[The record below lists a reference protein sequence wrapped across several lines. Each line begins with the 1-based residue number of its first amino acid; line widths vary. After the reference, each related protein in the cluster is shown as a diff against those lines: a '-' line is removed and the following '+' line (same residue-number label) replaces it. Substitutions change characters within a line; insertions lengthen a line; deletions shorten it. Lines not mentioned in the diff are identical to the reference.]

1 MDMTIEELAR
11 FYFQDKLSKFC
22 PADKSERPNGFEKE
36 MFRYGLQHAQADT
49 EKLEAENARL
59 REALEFYAKLGDE
72 TYPNTTIIYDEWG
85 KCARKAL
92 RGGE

>member
-36 MFRYGLQHAQADT
+36 MFRYGLQHAQADI

-59 REALEFYAKLGDE
+59 REALEWYAYTQSTCDDS
-72 TYPNTTIIYDEWG
+72 I
-85 KCARKAL
+85 AREAL
-92 RGGE
+92 RGIK